1 MIVPLNKIGFSREGH
16 KSALWWLGLL
26 YRRPKEFRESLEGLS
41 LRESI
46 FVFFKILLPFLTY
59 SILFVILVRA
69 LIYGITQKTLPSI
82 IDILFIYIKSIAVG
96 IGGGIAFGI
105 GFGIRISIGIAG
117 GIVSGIALGIASG
130 IFLGIVG
137 GIGSEIVG
145 GISLGIFS
153 GIVFGLIGELIGGIA
168 YGLAFGF
175 GGGISIG
182 FNATDSSTVIVY
194 GICNIISIFRIYYYP
209 MHLFF
214 VLQCA
219 VGRRYRFHP
228 VAWDDMCFIP
238 FPGLDRI
245 LVSHAEYAGVSGRK
259 EIERLIS
266 HYPSQRKQAL
276 RAKIILMAREAGNVN
291 DISLL
296 SNIVSQ
302 LPKGEK
308 GFLKETQEIMEKVK
322 EISNLQT
329 RINTINRAI
338 LREPLA
344 RLLYKEIENFQHW
357 IGGFHEPLVS
367 EFRKAADT
375 WLKIAKQQWEEAKVV
390 MIKEPTPQ
398 VFRAG
403 DPVDRN
409 NEAFVPRYTVM
420 GDLEKQVML
429 GTGCPGI
436 VLYGRRRM
444 GKSTLLRNLSGF
456 LPGNVITVYL
466 SMQNPETFTSL
477 EYLMQKITEDIDKVL
492 SGKESVAKVPSDLKD
507 FFKYLFD
514 CNCYLEKNDKRLLLA
529 VDEYENIDIKIG
541 QNVFPEDLLATLR
554 ESIQSHR
561 RITWIFSGGHEI
573 SELSHAPW
581 TSYLV
586 SARTIEVPMF
596 TLNETKV
603 LLTEPLKYSDLWNND
618 NLGRPHFEEIFW
630 GEGGIERIHREAGGW
645 PHLLQ
650 LIAETIVDLM
660 NEEDTHHV
668 DSNLIERALDKSIVS
683 GHNVLYELI
692 KRECIFHGEWE
703 YLSAFRQKDV
713 QPFPEDENVY
723 NSIRRRLLI
732 EEDNGQWRL
741 RVPLMKRWLQKRG

>member
-1 MIVPLNKIGFSREGH
+1 MV
-16 KSALWWLGLL
+16 
-26 YRRPKEFRESLEGLS
+26 
-41 LRESI
+41 
-46 FVFFKILLPFLTY
+46 
-59 SILFVILVRA
+59 
-69 LIYGITQKTLPSI
+69 GIT
-82 IDILFIYIKSIAVG
+82 FGIASGIMVEIMVG
-96 IGGGIAFGI
+96 ISVGSAFGIAGGIASGIAFGI
-105 GFGIRISIGIAG
+105 AF
-117 GIVSGIALGIASG
+117 
-130 IFLGIVG
+130 
-137 GIGSEIVG
+137 
-145 GISLGIFS
+145 GISL
-153 GIVFGLIGELIGGIA
+153 LISCL
-168 YGLAFGF
+168 
-175 GGGISIG
+175 
-182 FNATDSSTVIVY
+182 
-194 GICNIISIFRIYYYP
+194 RIYYYP

-214 VLQCA
+214 VLLGA

-228 VAWDDMCFIP
+228 VSWDDMCSVP
-238 FPGLDRI
+238 FPGLYRL
-245 LVSHAEYAGVSGRK
+245 LVSYAKYTGVSGK
-259 EIERLIS
+259 EEIERLIS

-276 RAKIILMAREAGNVN
+276 RAKIILLARDAGNVK

-296 SNIVSQ
+296 SNVVSQ

-308 GFLKETQEIMEKVK
+308 GFIKETPEIMEKAK
-322 EISNLQT
+322 EISNLQI

-344 RLLYKEIENFQHW
+344 RLLYKEIENFQHQ
-357 IGGFHEPLVS
+357 IGGFREPLVS

-375 WLKIAKQQWEEAKVV
+375 WLKIAKQQWEEAKAVT
-390 MIKEPTPQ
+390 IKEPTPQ

-429 GTGCPGI
+429 GTGCPGL

-456 LPGNVITVYL
+456 LPGNIITVYL

-477 EYLMQKITEDIDKVL
+477 EYFMQNITECIDKVL

-507 FFKYLFD
+507 FFKYLSD
-514 CNCYLEKNDKRLLLA
+514 CNCWLEKNDKRLLLA

-541 QNVFPEDLLATLR
+541 QNVFPEDLLSTIR

-561 RITWIFSGGHEI
+561 RITWIFSGSHEI

-603 LLTEPLKYSDLWNND
+603 LLTEPLKYSALWNND

-630 GEGGIERIHREAGGW
+630 GEGGIERIHHETGGW
-645 PHLLQ
+645 PHLVQ

-660 NEEDTHHV
+660 NEEDTRQV
-668 DSNLIERALDKSIVS
+668 NAQLVERALDKAIVS
-683 GHNVLYELI
+683 GHNVLYELMR
-692 KRECIFHGEWE
+692 RECTLPGEWE
-703 YLSAFRQKDV
+703 YLSAFRQKDF
-713 QPFPEDENVY
+713 QPLPEDDAIY
-723 NSIRRRLLI
+723 QSLRRRLI
-732 EEDNGQWRL
+732 MKEENVHWRL
-741 RVPLMKRWLQKRG
+741 RIPLMQRWLRKRG

>member
-1 MIVPLNKIGFSREGH
+1 MIVPLNKFGFSREGH
-16 KSALWWLGLL
+16 KSTLWWLGLL

-46 FVFFKILLPFLTY
+46 VVSFKILLHFLPY
-59 SILFVILVRA
+59 LILFVILGRV
-69 LIYGITQKTLPSI
+69 LIYGVIGLEAKITLTSPT
-82 IDILFIYIKSIAVG
+82 DILFFHSKQIAVG
-96 IGGGIAFGI
+96 IVFGIAV
-105 GFGIRISIGIAG
+105 GIA
-117 GIVSGIALGIASG
+117 VGIAN
-130 IFLGIVG
+130 GIVG
-137 GIGSEIVG
+137 GIITGIAVG
-145 GISLGIFS
+145 ITTGISH
-153 GIVFGLIGELIGGIA
+153 LIS
-168 YGLAFGF
+168 Y
-175 GGGISIG
+175 
-182 FNATDSSTVIVY
+182 
-194 GICNIISIFRIYYYP
+194 FRIYYYP
-209 MHLFF
+209 MHLVF
-214 VLQCA
+214 VLLGA
-219 VGRRYRFHP
+219 VGRRYTFHP
-228 VAWDDMCFIP
+228 VAWDDLCPFP
-238 FPGLDRI
+238 FPGLDRL

-276 RAKIILMAREAGNVN
+276 RAKIILLAREAGNVN

-302 LPKGEK
+302 LPKGKK
-308 GFLKETQEIMEKVK
+308 GFLKETPAIMDKVK
-322 EISNLQT
+322 EISNLQI

-344 RLLYKEIENFQHW
+344 RLLYKEIENFQHR

-375 WLKIAKQQWEEAKVV
+375 WLKIAKQQWEDAKAVT
-390 MIKEPTPQ
+390 IKEPTPQ

-409 NEAFVPRYTVM
+409 NEAFVPRYIVM
-420 GDLEKQVML
+420 GDFEKQVML
-429 GTGCPGI
+429 STGCPGL

-477 EYLMQKITEDIDKVL
+477 EYLMQKITEEIDKVL

-507 FFKYLFD
+507 FFKYLYD
-514 CNCYLEKNDKRLLLA
+514 CNCWLEKNDKRLLLA

-554 ESIQSHR
+554 ESIQSQR
-561 RITWIFSGGHEI
+561 RITWIFSGSHEI

-596 TLNETKV
+596 TLNETKL
-603 LLTEPLKYSDLWNND
+603 LLTEPLKYSALWNND

-645 PHLLQ
+645 PHLVQ

-660 NEEDTHHV
+660 NEEDTRQV
-668 DSNLIERALDKSIVS
+668 NSKLMECALDKAIVS
-683 GHNVLYELI
+683 GHNVLYELMR
-692 KRECIFHGEWE
+692 RECTLPGEWE
-703 YLSAFRQKDV
+703 YLSLKMRMYTTPYAV
-713 QPFPEDENVY
+713 VC
-723 NSIRRRLLI
+723 
-732 EEDNGQWRL
+732 
-741 RVPLMKRWLQKRG
+741 